1 MKLCSDTEVRVNKEL
16 IINQDVNKFIY
27 FLNNKNNDDS
37 KLQEYLN
44 ENIDNAYNYLL
55 EKMKIEYKTFKNQY
69 LKLIVAD
76 FKSLEFEDKKSVI
89 NGIIN
94 MLETG
99 QGDLE
104 KIKLSKRE
112 GRMSGKK
119 FNTKNLV
126 NKVFVNKSVTG
137 MYESRYNVYGL
148 ENGCN

>member
-1 MKLCSDTEVRVNKEL
+1 M
-16 IINQDVNKFIY
+16 
-27 FLNNKNNDDS
+27 
-37 KLQEYLN
+37 N

-69 LKLIVAD
+69 LKLIAAD

-137 MYESRYNVYGL
+137 MYESRYNIYGL
-148 ENGCN
+148 ENSCN